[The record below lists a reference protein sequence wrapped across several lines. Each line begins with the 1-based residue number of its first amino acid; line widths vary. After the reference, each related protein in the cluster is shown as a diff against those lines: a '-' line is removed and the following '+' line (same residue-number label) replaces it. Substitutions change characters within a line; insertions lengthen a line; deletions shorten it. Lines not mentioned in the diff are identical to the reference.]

1 MVPGNVPPS
10 TVRIPCGA
18 WGLSEM
24 NNSTITAQEQRQV
37 LKRLLG
43 YAKPHTKQF
52 IFAFILLVAA
62 TIGEIVGP
70 LIIKVFID
78 DYLTPQVMETGP
90 IVALASLYIGILIVK
105 VIITYFQLLKFQ
117 EISLKIIQELRID
130 IFAKVQTLG
139 LKFFDKTPGGSIVS
153 RVTNDTEAI
162 KDMFV
167 SVISTFVQN
176 GVFLI
181 GIFIAMFLL
190 NVQLAIFC
198 LFMIPIIFTIM
209 AAYRH
214 FSSRFYTDMRER
226 LSQLNAK
233 LNESLQGMSI
243 IQVFRQERR
252 LRKEFAD
259 INEAHYQAGVK
270 NIKLDGLLLRPAID
284 FVYVLS
290 LILVLSYF
298 GISSIGNVIEI
309 GVLYAFVNY
318 LGRFFE
324 PVNQMM
330 MRLSMYQQAIVSAS
344 RVFTL
349 LDEKEL
355 APTAAGKSLESPFI
369 SAGEIE
375 FRDVTFSYDGK
386 REVLKNISFTAKPG
400 ETVALVG
407 HTGSGKSSIINLL
420 MRFYQIEKGEIIIDG
435 VSLKAYDV
443 IYLRKRMGLVL
454 QDPFL
459 FYGTINHNIRLHDPD
474 ITDAEIKEA
483 AEFVQADSFINKMP
497 DQYEQLVVERGATFS
512 SGQRQLVAFAR
523 TIATRPKILVLD
535 EATANIDTETEEAI
549 QTALEKMRKGRT
561 TIAIAHRLSTIQDA
575 DQILVL
581 HQGEIVERGTH
592 QELLNQE
599 GLYYKMYLLQN
610 GHPDKVEDA
619 LI

>member
-1 MVPGNVPPS
+1 MDKQ
-10 TVRIPCGA
+10 
-18 WGLSEM
+18 
-24 NNSTITAQEQRQV
+24 TITAKEQRVV
-37 LKRLLG
+37 LKRLLS
-43 YAKPHTKQF
+43 YAGTYKKEF
-52 IFAFILLVAA
+52 IFAFILLIFA
-62 TIGEIVGP
+62 TIGEIIGP
-70 LIIKVFID
+70 YLVKVFID
-78 DYLTPQVMETGP
+78 DYLTPSSFDVGP
-90 IVALASLYIGILIVK
+90 ITTLASLYVGILIVK
-105 VIITYFQLLKFQ
+105 TILTYFQLLKFQ
-117 EISLKIIQELRID
+117 EISLKIIQDLRID
-130 IFAKVQTLG
+130 VFSKVQKLG

-190 NVQLAIFC
+190 NVQLALFC
-198 LFMIPIIFTIM
+198 LLIIPIIFGIM
-209 AAYRH
+209 ATYRH
-214 FSSRFYTDMRER
+214 FSSRFYADMRER

-252 LRKEFAD
+252 LRKEFSD
-259 INEAHYQAGVK
+259 INDAHYKAGMK

-284 FVYVLS
+284 LVYVFS

-298 GISSIGNVIEI
+298 GIASLSNEIEI

-355 APTAAGKSLESPFI
+355 APIAQSKNSQTI
-369 SAGEIE
+369 SKGEIE
-375 FRDVTFSYDGK
+375 FKDVTFSYDGS
-386 REVLKNISFTAKPG
+386 RDVLKNISFTAKQG
-400 ETVALVG
+400 ETIALVG

-420 MRFYQIEKGEIIIDG
+420 MRFYAIEKGDILIDG
-435 VSLKAYDV
+435 VSIKNFQDEE
-443 IYLRKRMGLVL
+443 LRKKMGLVL

-459 FYGTINHNIRLHDPD
+459 FYGTINHNIRLHDES
-474 ITDAEIKEA
+474 ITDKEIVEA
-483 AEFVQADSFINKMP
+483 AEFVQANHFIERLP
-497 DQYEQLVVERGATFS
+497 DKYEQLVVERGSTFS

-523 TIATRPKILVLD
+523 TIATKPKILVLD

-549 QTALEKMRKGRT
+549 QVALEKMRKGRT

-592 QELLNQE
+592 QQLISQE
-599 GLYYKMYLLQN
+599 GLYHKMYLLQN
-610 GHPDKVEDA
+610 GAATKVEDVVA
-619 LI
+619 NN

>member
-1 MVPGNVPPS
+1 MKDQ
-10 TVRIPCGA
+10 TLTAKQQRI
-18 WGLSEM
+18 
-24 NNSTITAQEQRQV
+24 V
-37 LKRLLG
+37 LKRLLS
-43 YAKPHTKQF
+43 YTKPHTKQF
-52 IFAFILLVAA
+52 VFAFSLLVMA

-78 DYLTPQVMETGP
+78 DYLTPQVMERGP
-90 IVALASLYIGILIVK
+90 ILFLAALYLGILVLK
-105 VIITYFQLLKFQ
+105 VFITYFQLLKFQ

-130 IFAKVQTLG
+130 IFTKVQSLG

-176 GVFLI
+176 VVFLI
-181 GIFIAMFLL
+181 GIFIAMFFL
-190 NVQLAIFC
+190 NVKLALFC
-198 LFMIPIIFTIM
+198 LLIIPIIFAIM
-209 AAYRH
+209 ATYRH
-214 FSSRFYTDMRER
+214 FSSRFYADMRER

-252 LRKEFAD
+252 LRREFAE

-344 RVFTL
+344 RVFSL

-355 APTAAGKSLESPFI
+355 APTAFPADEKPVI
-369 SAGEIE
+369 RQGEIE
-375 FRDVTFSYDGK
+375 FRNVTFSYDGK
-386 REVLKNISFTAKPG
+386 RDVLKNISFKAKPG

-420 MRFYQIEKGEIIIDG
+420 MRFYQLEKGEILLDG
-435 VSLKAYDV
+435 VSLNNFEDQE
-443 IYLRKRMGLVL
+443 LRKKMGLVL

-459 FYGTINHNIRLHDPD
+459 FYGTINHNIRLHDSS
-474 ITDAEIKEA
+474 ITDKEIVEA
-483 AEFVQADSFINKMP
+483 AEFVQADSFIRKLP
-497 DQYEQLVVERGATFS
+497 DQYGQLVVERGATFS

-523 TIATRPKILVLD
+523 TIATKPKILVLD

-549 QTALEKMRKGRT
+549 SSALEKMRKGRT

-575 DQILVL
+575 EQILVL

-599 GLYYKMYLLQN
+599 GLYHKMYLLQN
-610 GHPDKVEDA
+610 GQPDKVEDA
-619 LI
+619 VG